1 MSAEVEASVE
11 GFETILIEESPA
23 TIDYRKD
30 TCAIIGTAH
39 KGPAFVPKSFF
50 TMGEERPALFGGN
63 LSSFA
68 RYFGDPTG
76 SFNVTSNARLAAD
89 QWLSGID
96 KQVSFIRIL
105 GAGDGKKTNTRGIV
119 EKAGFIVGAEQV
131 SGSSNHGKISSNVYA
146 NEGGPLGRTFFLGG
160 FYYQSTGSIDNN
172 VIFHPLTE
180 SFEQCRMT
188 SIDGVANNLTE
199 DSNGRL
205 LYPII
210 NGILMFPSGVY
221 PGLNVEASNTILEGN
236 EIAKGFYGVGGDKGQ
251 HIGSGSL
258 DPDGNRIFSLFL
270 NGFNLFEEAKIN
282 FNFNKN
288 SEFYYKNVFNTD
300 PLKIAEKGHLLY
312 SAYDPSHSFHRGL
325 KHLDSGYTTFILSS
339 SLDRNT
345 SDASNP
351 NFEDF
356 RARYRTAS
364 TPWIVS
370 QTFAVQDVN
379 RTMLTGSISNL
390 FKFHSRADGAVGN
403 EDVYTI
409 IQPISIGRIIKK
421 NNNDPGNSYSYFRVL
436 VVDYKSDV
444 ILEKFD
450 NCNLNPYS
458 KDYIAKKI
466 GSQYEY
472 YNWEVEV
479 EKQKVISKG
488 IYPNQSQY
496 IRVEMHEDVE
506 NRKIP
511 PTTMPCGF
519 RGYRHIMT
527 EYGES
532 SLLSNI
538 SSFTNDTG
546 DIIDN
551 TSLNKITHCPV
562 PLTIQLKTQL
572 NNTFSPLV
580 DDLETKGK
588 NVIIEYPTW
597 GINTR
602 FNYRY
607 DNNFESGIQL
617 SFINTPNIEN
627 QKHYENIE
635 LVTRETV
642 KSFDFS
648 AFLPDAMQDGIAA
661 SWSENNSDGGVDADL
676 YNNNLFH
683 LEKIIVHTG
692 SSGDKQDFI
701 NWNLATYRRDGKDL
715 STMQNNTLMHSDY
728 ARYLNI
734 NNDLKNYHEN
744 PFVELGRKAIAA
756 DNAKHMA
763 FSVYLAGGF
772 DGTNI
777 FDADKS
783 NFTSDAC
790 VREENDELLDGD
802 LDGPTIISYN
812 RAANLIKDENLLLRD
827 IVCMPGIESNVLRKN
842 SAAFASEEKTYL
854 YIQDIPLTNFN
865 YEIVTGSKKYYMET
879 FASDAAIE
887 GVEDQDKTILERSA
901 ESHRRNYFF
910 SSYNASYFGETE
922 TTLLQGTTG
931 ETIKLVPPTVGAL
944 GVVSRT
950 DIGKSPSGER
960 IEVGSGLK
968 LILNDLNDKGSNN
981 TNSLRDLYRSRDIN
995 TIALNKDEI
1004 RVTSA
1009 RTEDDAKPSLAGAIG
1024 TRRARSE
1031 IRKRIRDMSIRE
1043 FLFENYTSK
1052 LESFVAEYNRRV
1064 NEVLQEYVTLGVLE
1078 SFTTNISSRN
1088 MSAEDLQNGVF
1099 RGSVSMIFVGRKD
1112 IGSGEEDTIR
1122 LDDIVGTFERLVN

>member
-1 MSAEVEASVE
+1 MSAEVIAS
-11 GFETILIEESPA
+11 FESSETNIIEESLA

-39 KGPAFVPKSFF
+39 KGPAFVPKSFIS
-50 TMGEERPALFGGN
+50 MGEERPTLFGGN

-89 QWLSGID
+89 QWLTGLD

-105 GAGDGKKTNTRGIV
+105 GAGDGKKTNSRGIV
-119 EKAGFIVGAEQV
+119 EKAGFVVGAEQV

-160 FYYQSTGSIDNN
+160 FYYQSTGSITNN

-180 SFEQCRMT
+180 SFEQCKMT
-188 SIDGVANNLTE
+188 SIDGIANSLTE
-199 DSNGRL
+199 DVKGKEL
-205 LYPII
+205 FPII

-221 PGLNVEASNTILEGN
+221 PGLNVEASNSLLSSN
-236 EIAKGFYGVGGDKGQ
+236 SVAKGFYGPGNDKGQ

-258 DPDGNRIFSLFL
+258 NEAGDRIFSLFL
-270 NGFNLFEEAKIN
+270 NGYNHSENNKII
-282 FNFNKN
+282 FNFNRKSN
-288 SEFYYKNVFNTD
+288 FYYKDTFNTD
-300 PLKIAEKGHLLY
+300 PLKIEEKGHLLY
-312 SAYDPSHSFHRGL
+312 SSYDPSRSFHGGL

-345 SDASNP
+345 SNASNP

-356 RARYRTAS
+356 RSRYRTAS

-370 QTFAVQDVN
+370 QTFNVQNIN
-379 RTMLTGSISNL
+379 RTSLTESICDL
-390 FKFHSRADGAVGN
+390 FKFYSRSDGAIGN
-403 EDVYTI
+403 KNVYII
-409 IQPISIGRIIKK
+409 IQPISIGRIVKK
-421 NNNDPGNSYSYFRVL
+421 NNTDPGNSYSYFRVL
-436 VVDYKSDV
+436 IVDYKSDF
-444 ILEKFD
+444 ILEKFER
-450 NCNLNPYS
+450 CNLNPDS

-479 EKQKVISKG
+479 EKQKVVSKG
-488 IYPNQSQY
+488 IFPNQSQY
-496 IRVEMHEDVE
+496 IRIEMHEDVE
-506 NRKIP
+506 NKKIP
-511 PTTMPCGF
+511 STTMPSGF

-527 EYGES
+527 EHNDV

-538 SSFTNDTG
+538 SPFDLI
-546 DIIDN
+546 DINVFDEGV
-551 TSLNKITHCPV
+551 SQCPL
-562 PLTIQLKTQL
+562 PMTIQLKTQL
-572 NNTFSPLV
+572 NNTFSPLI
-580 DDLETKGK
+580 DDLQSA
-588 NVIIEYPTW
+588 IASIENPTW

-602 FNYRY
+602 FSYRY
-607 DNNFESGIQL
+607 LTHPKNRIQL
-617 SFINTPNIEN
+617 DFIKKPSSED
-627 QKHYENIE
+627 QSHYENSG
-635 LVTRETV
+635 LVTS
-642 KSFDFS
+642 KSIKTFDFS
-648 AFLPDAMQDGIAA
+648 MFLPDATQDGVAA
-661 SWSENNSDGGVDADL
+661 SEDNSINADL

-692 SSGDKQDFI
+692 SGGEKIDFI

-715 STMQNNTLMHSDY
+715 STMQSNTLMHSEF

-734 NNDLKNYHEN
+734 NNDLKNYDKNGEN
-744 PFVELGRKAIAA
+744 KRLKLIAE

-790 VREENDELLDGD
+790 VREENNELLNND
-802 LDGPTIISYN
+802 LNGPTIISYD

-827 IVCMPGIESNVLRKN
+827 MVCMPGIESNILRKN

-854 YIQDIPLTNFN
+854 FIQDVPLTNYN
-865 YEIVTGSKKYYMET
+865 YEIVTGSKKHYLET
-879 FASDAAIE
+879 FASDAAID
-887 GVEDQDKTILERSA
+887 GVEDQDKTIIERTA
-901 ESHRRNYFF
+901 EAHRRNYFF

-922 TTLLQGTTG
+922 ATLLQDSLGT
-931 ETIKLVPPTVGAL
+931 IKKLVPPTIGAL
-944 GVVSRT
+944 GVISRT
-950 DIGKSPSGER
+950 DIGESPSGQQ

-968 LILNDLNDKGSNN
+968 LILNDLNDLGSNN
-981 TNSLRDLYRSRDIN
+981 TNLFRELYRSRDIN
-995 TIALNKDEI
+995 TVAQSRSQI

-1009 RTEDDAKPSLAGAIG
+1009 RTEDDSKPSLAGAIG

-1031 IRKRIRDMSIRE
+1031 IRKRIRDMTIRE

-1052 LESFVAEYNRRV
+1052 LESFVTDYDRRV
-1064 NEVLQEYVTLGVLE
+1064 REVLQEYVTLGIIE
-1078 SFTTNISSRN
+1078 SFTTNINSRN
-1088 MSAEDLQNGVF
+1088 MSAEDLENGIF
-1099 RGSVSMIFVGRKD
+1099 RGSVSMKFIGRED
-1112 IGSGEEDTIR
+1112 IGSDEEDTIK

>member
-1 MSAEVEASVE
+1 MSAEREASFE
-11 GFETILIEESPA
+11 GFEDILIEESPL

-39 KGPAFVPKSFF
+39 KGPAFVPKSFIS
-50 TMGEERPALFGGN
+50 MGEERPTLFGGN

-89 QWLSGID
+89 QWLTGLD
-96 KQVSFIRIL
+96 KQVSFIRVL
-105 GAGDGKKTNTRGIV
+105 GAGDGKETNIKGIV
-119 EKAGFIVGAEQV
+119 EKAGFVVGAEQV
-131 SGSSNHGKISSNVYA
+131 SGSSNHGKISSNIYA

-180 SFEQCRMT
+180 SFDQCRMT
-188 SIDGVANNLTE
+188 SIDGITNNLTE
-199 DSNGRL
+199 DVNGRKI
-205 LYPII
+205 YPII

-221 PGLNVEASNTILEGN
+221 PGLNVEESNSVLGSN
-236 EIAKGFYGVGGDKGQ
+236 SVAKGFYGPGNDKGQ

-258 DPDGNRIFSLFL
+258 NEERDRIFSLFL
-270 NGFNLFEEAKIN
+270 NGYNISEDNKII
-282 FNFNKN
+282 FNFNRN
-288 SEFYYKNVFNTD
+288 SGFFYKNVFNTD
-300 PLKIAEKGHLLY
+300 PLKIEEKGHLLY
-312 SAYDPSHSFHRGL
+312 SSYDPSHAFHGGL

-370 QTFAVQDVN
+370 QTFAVQDTN
-379 RTMLTGSISNL
+379 RTSLTGSISNL
-390 FKFHSRADGAVGN
+390 FKFYSRSDGAIGN
-403 EDVYTI
+403 KNVYAI
-409 IQPISIGRIIKK
+409 IQPISIGRIVKK
-421 NNNDPGNSYSYFRVL
+421 NNTDPGNSYSYFRVL
-436 VVDYKSDV
+436 IVDYESDI
-444 ILEKFD
+444 ILEKFER
-450 NCNLNPYS
+450 CNLNPDS

-479 EKQKVISKG
+479 EKQKIVSKG
-488 IYPNQSQY
+488 KYPNQSQY
-496 IRVEMHEDVE
+496 IRLEMHEDVE
-506 NRKIP
+506 NKKIP
-511 PTTMPCGF
+511 LTTMPSGF
-519 RGYRHIMT
+519 RGYHHIMT
-527 EYGES
+527 EHNGVG
-532 SLLSNI
+532 LLSNI
-538 SSFTNDTG
+538 SSFDSINNNVFNEG
-546 DIIDN
+546 V
-551 TSLNKITHCPV
+551 SQCPL
-562 PLTIQLKTQL
+562 PMTIQLKTQL
-572 NNTFSPLV
+572 NDTFSPLI
-580 DDLETKGK
+580 DDLESALTS
-588 NVIIEYPTW
+588 IENPTW
-597 GINTR
+597 GINTK

-607 DNNFESGIQL
+607 RKNDGNEIQL
-617 SFINTPNIEN
+617 DFINRPSSEN
-627 QKHYENIE
+627 QSHYENSRS
-635 LVTRETV
+635 VTN
-642 KSFDFS
+642 KSIKTFDFS
-648 AFLPDAMQDGIAA
+648 MFLPDAIQDGVAA
-661 SWSENNSDGGVDADL
+661 SEANSINIDL

-692 SSGDKQDFI
+692 SGGDKADFI

-715 STMQNNTLMHSDY
+715 STMQSNTLMHSEF

-734 NNDLKNYHEN
+734 NNDLKNYDKDGEN
-744 PFVELGRKAIAA
+744 TRLKLIAE

-790 VREENDELLDGD
+790 VREENNELLNND
-802 LDGPTIISYN
+802 LSGPTIISYN

-827 IVCMPGIESNVLRKN
+827 MVCMPGIESNILRKN

-854 YIQDIPLTNFN
+854 FIQDVPLTNYN
-865 YEIVTGSKKYYMET
+865 YEIVTGSKKYYLET
-879 FASDAAIE
+879 FASGSGRD
-887 GVEDQDKTILERSA
+887 GVEDQDKTIIERTA

-910 SSYNASYFGETE
+910 SSYNASYFGETQATLLRE
-922 TTLLQGTTG
+922 TTGG
-931 ETIKLVPPTVGAL
+931 IEKIIPATVGAL
-944 GVVSRT
+944 GVISRT
-950 DIGKSPSGER
+950 DIGKSPSGQQ

-968 LILNDLNDKGSNN
+968 LILNDLNDQGSNN
-981 TNSLRDLYRSRDIN
+981 TDSLRDLYRSRDIN
-995 TIALNKDEI
+995 TIAKSKDEI

-1043 FLFENYTSK
+1043 FLFENYTSRV
-1052 LESFVAEYNRRV
+1052 EPFVVEYDRRIR
-1064 NEVLQEYVTLGVLE
+1064 EVLQEYVTLGVLE
-1078 SFTTNISSRN
+1078 SFTTNITSRN
-1088 MSAEDLQNGVF
+1088 MTAEDLQNGIF
-1099 RGSVSMIFVGRKD
+1099 RGSVSMVFAGRRD
-1112 IGSGEEDTIR
+1112 IGSGEEDVIE
-1122 LDDIVGTFERLVN
+1122 LDDIVGTFKRLVN